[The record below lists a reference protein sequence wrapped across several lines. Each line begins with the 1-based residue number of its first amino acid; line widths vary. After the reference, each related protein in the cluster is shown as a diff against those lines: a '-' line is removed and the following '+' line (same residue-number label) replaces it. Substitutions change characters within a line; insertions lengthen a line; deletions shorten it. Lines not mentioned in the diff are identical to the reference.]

1 LMTHQSGIGVANE
14 LNDAFGTARQGS
26 STRWLKAQ
34 IREETVVLVKTQSVS
49 NSLEHDFG
57 TLKSELLPKTPC
69 YILFRLDSKNSL
81 GFEWLLL
88 AYVPDGSTVRD
99 RMLYASSRDTVK
111 RQLGATYF
119 RDDIHGTTPD
129 EFTYEAYLDFEN
141 KKTSFDTPMTA
152 TELQTRAERTSEVAQ
167 GTSKE
172 YVHSVQFPI
181 SSDALD
187 KLRALNSGSLNL
199 VQLKVDPNKETIELA
214 DAKNTDISGVQ
225 RSIPDNEPRFSLFR
239 YPHTHEDERFDS
251 VVFVYS
257 CTNNSPVK
265 LKMLYSTVK
274 AVANSSCES
283 VGLKIDKRIE
293 VSEGSEFTE
302 ELLQETL
309 HPPVDNKKQA
319 FAKPSRP
326 GKGGARLVK
335 K

>member
-1 LMTHQSGIGVANE
+1 
-14 LNDAFGTARQGS
+14 
-26 STRWLKAQ
+26 
-34 IREETVVLVKTQSVS
+34 VKTQVAGE
-49 NSLEHDFG
+49 SLEQDFDA
-57 TLKSELLPKTPC
+57 LRSELLPKTPC
-69 YILFRLDSKNSL
+69 FIMFRLDSKNNL

-111 RQLGATYF
+111 RQLGASYF

-129 EFTYEAYLDFEN
+129 DFTYEAYLDFEK
-141 KKTSFDTPMTA
+141 KKTSFDHPLTS
-152 TELQTRAERTSEVAQ
+152 TELQTRAEKTLEVDL
-167 GTSKE
+167 GSTRE

-181 SSDALD
+181 SPAAVE
-187 KLRALNSGSLNL
+187 KLKLLNAGSLNL
-199 VQLKVDPNKETIELA
+199 VQLKVDPTKETIELA
-214 DAKNTDISGVQ
+214 DAKTTDISGVQ

-239 YPHTHEDERFDS
+239 YSHEHEGEHYDS

-274 AVANSSCES
+274 AVANSTCEN

-293 VSEGSEFTE
+293 VSEGSEFTAD
-302 ELLQETL
+302 LLVETL
-309 HPPVDNKKQA
+309 HPPMENKKQA
-319 FAKPSRP
+319 FSKPSRP
-326 GKGGARLVK
+326 GKGNARLVK